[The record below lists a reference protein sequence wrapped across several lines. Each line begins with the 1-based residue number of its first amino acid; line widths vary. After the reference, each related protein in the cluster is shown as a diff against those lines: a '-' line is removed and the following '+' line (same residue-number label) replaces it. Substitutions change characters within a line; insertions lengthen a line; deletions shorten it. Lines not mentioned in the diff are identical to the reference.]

1 MVEKEHLD
9 LAAVARVYHPC
20 AHINTLMNSQTR
32 TWSQSSVAALRHL
45 HSEPGGH
52 DSAAPWLNDAWAG
65 RKEIKPCVIRMK
77 AAGKPRCFGK
87 KLDLHC
93 LHLFIELNGDRRELP
108 AAVLPAAV
116 LPAAVLPAAVLLP
129 LIARPSGKIEGVPK
143 GQQSHRDRDIDK
155 INNQIFSIFKM
166 EATEADGV
174 IVGQSALLEEGEWPT
189 PSSRS
194 QSVMTKAEFLKSGC
208 VSPDFLSVYKHH
220 LRNGN
225 RHGAHVH
232 LSRLARHHKIT
243 LIMDPSHKRKKF
255 VRLPSAISQLI
266 GEQKLTQQE
275 EGDCSPGRMGDCSPG
290 RMGNCKS
297 PPKKRARRE
306 PNSSAEAATTVAT
319 TSALAQ
325 LQTAYEGLPDSLA
338 ITPAAPQPPVLASSV
353 SRSSVLTSSVSR
365 SWCCIQ

>member
-1 MVEKEHLD
+1 
-9 LAAVARVYHPC
+9 
-20 AHINTLMNSQTR
+20 
-32 TWSQSSVAALRHL
+32 
-45 HSEPGGH
+45 
-52 DSAAPWLNDAWAG
+52 
-65 RKEIKPCVIRMK
+65 
-77 AAGKPRCFGK
+77 
-87 KLDLHC
+87 
-93 LHLFIELNGDRRELP
+93 
-108 AAVLPAAV
+108 
-116 LPAAVLPAAVLLP
+116 
-129 LIARPSGKIEGVPK
+129 
-143 GQQSHRDRDIDK
+143 
-155 INNQIFSIFKM
+155 M

-243 LIMDPSHKRKKF
+243 LVMDPSHKRKKF

-275 EGDCSPGRMGDCSPG
+275 EGDCSPGRMGD
-290 RMGNCKS
+290 CKS

-353 SRSSVLTSSVSR
+353 SRS
-365 SWCCIQ
+365 WCCIQ